1 MRFRLIPSDEG
12 FFPLFNEAAANLAL
26 CARNLRDLLDD
37 FSDVDEKVA
46 AVDTCERKGDDLTHQ
61 IVVRVNKSFVVP
73 FDREDIHTLTEEID
87 DAVDDLAA
95 AADLLVL
102 HHVGEPLPEMCELAN
117 IIVQAADVAVAL
129 VAKLPS
135 LKDVEPDLAELGKLE
150 STADR
155 VYRRTVADL
164 FSGKYD
170 AFDVLKWKD
179 IVEAL
184 EHSVNSIEGIGDV
197 VESIVLKHA

>member
-12 FFPLFNEAAANLAL
+12 FFPLFNDAAANLAT
-26 CARNLRDLLDD
+26 CARDLRDLLNDY
-37 FSDVDEKVA
+37 SDVDEKVA
-46 AVDTCERKGDDLTHQ
+46 AVDACERTGDDLTHA

-73 FDREDIHTLTEEID
+73 FDREDIHALTEEID

-102 HHVGEPLPEMCELAN
+102 HHVGQPLPEMCELAD

-135 LKDVEPDLAELGKLE
+135 LKGVEPHLAELGQLE

-155 VYRRTVADL
+155 VYRRTVAHL
-164 FSGKYD
+164 FSGSFD

-179 IVEAL
+179 IIEAL
-184 EHSVNSIEGIGDV
+184 EASVNSIEGIGDV

>member
-1 MRFRLIPSDEG
+1 MRFRLIPNDEG
-12 FFPLFNEAAANLAL
+12 FFPLFNDAAANLAT
-26 CARNLRDLLDD
+26 CARYLRDLLDD
-37 FSDVDEKVA
+37 FSDIDRKVA
-46 AVDTCERKGDDLTHQ
+46 AVDACERKGDDLTHA

-73 FDREDIHTLTEEID
+73 FDREDIHALTEEID

-102 HHVGEPLPEMCELAN
+102 HHVDQPLPQMCELAD
-117 IIVQAADVAVAL
+117 IVVQAADVAVAL
-129 VAKLPS
+129 VGKLPS
-135 LKDVEPDLAELGKLE
+135 LKGVEPDLEELGKLE

-164 FSGKYD
+164 FSGKFD

-179 IVEAL
+179 IIEAL
-184 EHSVNSIEGIGDV
+184 EASVNSIEGIGDV

>member
-1 MRFRLIPSDEG
+1 MRFRLIPNDEG
-12 FFPLFNEAAANLAL
+12 FFPLFDEAAANLAT
-26 CARNLRDLLDD
+26 CARNLQDLLED
-37 FSDVDEKVA
+37 FSAIDRKVA
-46 AVDTCERKGDDLTHQ
+46 AVDACERKGDELTHD
-61 IVVRVNKSFVVP
+61 IVVRVNRSFVVP
-73 FDREDIHTLTEEID
+73 FDREDIHALTEEID

-102 HHVGEPLPEMCELAN
+102 HHVAEPLPGMCEIAD

-129 VAKLPS
+129 VGKLSS
-135 LKDVEPDLAELGKLE
+135 LKGLEPDLNELGKLE

-164 FSGKYD
+164 FSGKYE

-197 VESIVLKHA
+197 VESIGLKHA

>member
-1 MRFRLIPSDEG
+1 MRFRLIPNDEG
-12 FFPLFNEAAANLAL
+12 FFPLFDEAAANLAT
-26 CARNLRDLLDD
+26 CARNLQDLLED
-37 FSDVDEKVA
+37 FSAIDRKVA
-46 AVDTCERKGDDLTHQ
+46 AVDACERKGDELTHD
-61 IVVRVNKSFVVP
+61 IVVRVNRSFVVP
-73 FDREDIHTLTEEID
+73 FDREDIHALTEEID

-102 HHVGEPLPEMCELAN
+102 HHVAEPLPGMCEIAD

-129 VAKLPS
+129 VGKLSS
-135 LKDVEPDLAELGKLE
+135 LKGLEPDLNELGKLE

-164 FSGKYD
+164 FSGKYE

>member
-1 MRFRLIPSDEG
+1 MRFRLIPNDEG
-12 FFPLFNEAAANLAL
+12 FFPLFNEAAANLAT

-37 FSDVDEKVA
+37 FSEIERKVA
-46 AVDTCERKGDDLTHQ
+46 AVDACERRGDELTHD

-73 FDREDIHTLTEEID
+73 FDREDIHALTEEID

-102 HHVGEPLPEMCELAN
+102 HHVGRPLPEMCEIAD
-117 IIVQAADVAVAL
+117 IVVQAADVAVAL

-135 LKDVEPDLAELGKLE
+135 LKGVEPDLTELGKLE

-155 VYRRTVADL
+155 VYRRAVAHL
-164 FSGKYD
+164 FSGTFD

-179 IVEAL
+179 IIEAL

>member
-12 FFPLFNEAAANLAL
+12 FFPLFNDAAANLAT

-37 FSDVDEKVA
+37 FSNVDHKVA
-46 AVDTCERKGDDLTHQ
+46 AVDACERKGDDLTHA

-73 FDREDIHTLTEEID
+73 FDREDIHALTEEID

-95 AADLLVL
+95 AADLLML
-102 HHVGEPLPEMCELAN
+102 HHVSQPLPEMREIAD

-129 VAKLPS
+129 VGKLPS
-135 LKDVEPDLAELGKLE
+135 LKGVEPDLAELGKLE

-155 VYRRTVADL
+155 VYRRTVAHL
-164 FSGKYD
+164 FSGSFD

-179 IVEAL
+179 IIEAL
-184 EHSVNSIEGIGDV
+184 EHSVNSIEGIGDI

>member
-1 MRFRLIPSDEG
+1 MRFRLIPNDEG
-12 FFPLFNEAAANLAL
+12 FFPLFNDAAANLAT
-26 CARNLRDLLDD
+26 CARYLRDLLDD
-37 FSDVDEKVA
+37 FSDVDVKVA
-46 AVDTCERKGDDLTHQ
+46 AVDACERRGDELTHD

-73 FDREDIHTLTEEID
+73 FDREDIHALTEEID

-102 HHVGEPLPEMCELAN
+102 HHVGQPLPEMCELAD

-129 VAKLPS
+129 VHKLPS
-135 LKDVEPDLAELGKLE
+135 LKGVEPDLAELGKLE

-155 VYRRTVADL
+155 VYRRTVAHL
-164 FSGKYD
+164 FSGTFD

-179 IVEAL
+179 IIEAL
-184 EHSVNSIEGIGDV
+184 EHSVNSIEGIGDI

>member
-1 MRFRLIPSDEG
+1 
-12 FFPLFNEAAANLAL
+12 
-26 CARNLRDLLDD
+26 
-37 FSDVDEKVA
+37 
-46 AVDTCERKGDDLTHQ
+46 
-61 IVVRVNKSFVVP
+61 
-73 FDREDIHTLTEEID
+73 
-87 DAVDDLAA
+87 DLAA

-102 HHVGEPLPEMCELAN
+102 HHVGEPLAGMQEIAT
-117 IIVQAADVAVAL
+117 IIVQAADVAVTL
-129 VAKLPS
+129 VGKLPS
-135 LKDVEPDLAELGKLE
+135 LKGVEPDLAELGKLE

-164 FSGKYD
+164 FSGKFD

>member
-1 MRFRLIPSDEG
+1 MRFRLIPNDEG
-12 FFPLFNEAAANLAL
+12 FFPLFNDAAANLAT
-26 CARNLRDLLDD
+26 CARYLRDLFDD
-37 FSDVDEKVA
+37 YSNVDQKVA
-46 AVDTCERKGDDLTHQ
+46 AVDACERKGDDLTHE
-61 IVVRVNKSFVVP
+61 IVVRVNRSFVVP
-73 FDREDIHTLTEEID
+73 FDREDIHALTEEID

-102 HHVGEPLPEMCELAN
+102 HHVGQPLPEMCELAD

-129 VAKLPS
+129 VGKLPS
-135 LKDVEPDLAELGKLE
+135 LKGLEPDLAELGKLE

-164 FSGKYD
+164 FSGKFE

>member
-37 FSDVDEKVA
+37 FSDVDQKVA
-46 AVDTCERKGDDLTHQ
+46 AVDRCERKGDDLTHQ
-61 IVVRVNKSFVVP
+61 IVVRVSKSFVVP

-95 AADLLVL
+95 AADLPVL

-117 IIVQAADVAVAL
+117 IIVQAADVAV
-129 VAKLPS
+129 
-135 LKDVEPDLAELGKLE
+135 
-150 STADR
+150 
-155 VYRRTVADL
+155 
-164 FSGKYD
+164 
-170 AFDVLKWKD
+170 
-179 IVEAL
+179 
-184 EHSVNSIEGIGDV
+184 
-197 VESIVLKHA
+197 

>member
-1 MRFRLIPSDEG
+1 MRFRLIPNDEG
-12 FFPLFNEAAANLAL
+12 FFPLFNDAASNLAT
-26 CARNLRDLLDD
+26 CARNLQDLLED
-37 FSDVDEKVA
+37 FSDVARKVA
-46 AVDTCERKGDDLTHQ
+46 AVDACERKGDELTHA
-61 IVVRVNKSFVVP
+61 IVVRVNRSFVVP
-73 FDREDIHTLTEEID
+73 FDREDIHALTEEID

-102 HHVGEPLPEMCELAN
+102 HHVGEPLPGMQEIAN

-129 VAKLPS
+129 IGKLPS
-135 LKDVEPDLAELGKLE
+135 LKGIEPNLTELGQLE

-164 FSGKYD
+164 FSGKFE

-184 EHSVNSIEGIGDV
+184 EHSVNSIEGIGDI

>member
-1 MRFRLIPSDEG
+1 MRFRLIPNDEG
-12 FFPLFNEAAANLAL
+12 FFPLFNDAAANLAT
-26 CARNLRDLLDD
+26 CARNLRDLLQN
-37 FSDVDEKVA
+37 FSDLDTKVA
-46 AVDTCERKGDDLTHQ
+46 AVDACERRGDELTKA

-73 FDREDIHTLTEEID
+73 FDREDIHALTEEID

-102 HHVGEPLPEMCELAN
+102 HHVGEPISGMQELADL
-117 IIVQAADVAVAL
+117 IVQAADVAVLL

-135 LKDVEPDLAELGKLE
+135 LKGVEPDLEALGNLE

-155 VYRRTVADL
+155 VYRRTVAHL
-164 FSGKYD
+164 FSGTFD

-179 IVEAL
+179 IIEAL
-184 EHSVNSIEGIGDV
+184 EHSVNSIEGIGDI

>member
-1 MRFRLIPSDEG
+1 MRFRLIPNDEG
-12 FFPLFNEAAANLAL
+12 FFPLFNDAAANLAT
-26 CARNLRDLLDD
+26 CARYLRDLLDD
-37 FSDVDEKVA
+37 FSDVDVKVA
-46 AVDTCERKGDDLTHQ
+46 AVDACERRGDELTHD

-73 FDREDIHTLTEEID
+73 FDREDIHALTEEID

-102 HHVGEPLPEMCELAN
+102 HHVGQPLPEMCELAD

-129 VAKLPS
+129 VHKLPS
-135 LKDVEPDLAELGKLE
+135 LKGVEPDLAELGKLE

-155 VYRRTVADL
+155 VYRRTVAHL
-164 FSGKYD
+164 FSGTFD

-179 IVEAL
+179 ILEAL
-184 EHSVNSIEGIGDV
+184 EHSVNSIEGIGDI

>member
-1 MRFRLIPSDEG
+1 MRFRLIPNDEG
-12 FFPLFNEAAANLAL
+12 FFPLFNDAAANLAT
-26 CARNLRDLLDD
+26 CARNLRDLLAD
-37 FSDVDEKVA
+37 FSDVDRKVA
-46 AVDTCERKGDDLTHQ
+46 AVDACERKGDDLTHD

-73 FDREDIHTLTEEID
+73 FDREDIHSLTEEID

-102 HHVGEPLPEMCELAN
+102 HHVGQPLPEMCELAD
-117 IIVQAADVAVAL
+117 IIVEAADVAAAL

-135 LKDVEPDLAELGKLE
+135 LKGVEPDLTELGKLE

-155 VYRRTVADL
+155 VYRRTVAHL
-164 FSGKYD
+164 FSGSFD

-179 IVEAL
+179 IIEAL
-184 EHSVNSIEGIGDV
+184 EASVNSIEGIGDV